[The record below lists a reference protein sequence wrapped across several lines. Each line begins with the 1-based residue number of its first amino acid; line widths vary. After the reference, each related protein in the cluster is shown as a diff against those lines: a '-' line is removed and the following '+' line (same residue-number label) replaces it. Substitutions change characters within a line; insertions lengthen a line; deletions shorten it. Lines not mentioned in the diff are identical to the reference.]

1 MTSAPRRGRAPRS
14 RPARGPG
21 TLRDGLER
29 ILYPIF
35 TPMRRLRWY
44 HPRVASFLRVF
55 GSIGRIRRG
64 TLVASLSW
72 TRRRRAG
79 YAARGPTAPH
89 AGLSAPEAGAS
100 FSRADAHPTRPF
112 IRLHGSEDHGRGLR
126 RREVPSGVAPR
137 GHLRTPNAA
146 ILHSSIGTDPFRRL
160 RAGAKPS
167 RGKPSLPGADE
178 EESR

>member
-1 MTSAPRRGRAPRS
+1 MTSAPRRGRAPLS
-14 RPARGPG
+14 RPVPGPG

-89 AGLSAPEAGAS
+89 AGLSTPEAGAS
-100 FSRADAHPTRPF
+100 FRRADAHPTRSF
-112 IRLHGSEDHGRGLR
+112 IRLLGSEDHGRGLR

-137 GHLRTPNAA
+137 GLLRTPNAA
-146 ILHSSIGTDPFRRL
+146 IPHSSIGTDPFRPW